1 MELVSSVCCLLGLK
15 LLCCR
20 GFWEICSHAQL
31 HLHVPAATTVV
42 AANQTHVWS
51 GCRAFLYCG
60 GGGGGGGGTSGP
72 ATICFI
78 TRVKT
83 QPDGDSAAHPLL
95 SCAQETD

>member
-1 MELVSSVCCLLGLK
+1 MHSYTYMYPQPRRWLLLTKPTSGLAVE
-15 LLCCR
+15 R
-20 GFWEICSHAQL
+20 RAQ
-31 HLHVPAATTVV
+31 T
-42 AANQTHVWS
+42 
-51 GCRAFLYCG
+51 FLYCG
-60 GGGGGGGGTSGP
+60 GGGGGGGGTSEP